1 MTAVFQ
7 LSVYTSFLA
16 FTALGVVFFYSDVWF
31 CTGVRSKQNII
42 TVLLGQVAH
51 KSLCDARHKPEKRD

>member
-16 FTALGVVFFYSDVWF
+16 FTALGVVFFIRTSGF
-31 CTGVRSKQNII
+31 VRACEASK
-42 TVLLGQVAH
+42 T
-51 KSLCDARHKPEKRD
+51 